1 MKPQSAVGFQPE
13 PGTVSWKVH
22 FRSAPSEVYR
32 ALSTPLGR
40 SRFWAL
46 SAKQTDGQIHF
57 IQPGDAH
64 FTGRILDDVKNELY
78 SVEYFGSV
86 VTFDLDTDAEI
97 PGTILRMTCTG
108 IKEDERMEVAA
119 CWVSTLLRMKASVDF
134 GVDLRTLD
142 DNLTW
147 SHGYV
152 ESC

>member
-1 MKPQSAVGFQPE
+1 MKPQAAPGFQPDL
-13 PGTVSWKVH
+13 GTVSWKVH

-46 SAKQTDGQIHF
+46 SAKQTDNQIYF
-57 IQPGDAH
+57 VQPGDAT

-78 SVEYFGSV
+78 SVEYFGWV
-86 VTFDLDTDAEI
+86 VTFELDTDAEI
-97 PGTILRMTCTG
+97 PGTILTMTCTG
-108 IKEDERMEVAA
+108 IKEEDRMEAAA

-142 DNLTW
+142 ANLTW
-147 SHGYV
+147 AHGYA